1 MGNPLFNML
10 MGSQTGMNQSVQQM
24 PMQFPNNP
32 MQMAQML
39 MNSPEQL
46 KQFASQLNG
55 DPAQIGNMLLQSG
68 RMTPQQFQQYSQI
81 ANMMLGR
88 S

>member
-24 PMQFPNNP
+24 PMQSPNNP